1 MAAMQYLAPIWLIL
15 ICIQRAAYKYI
26 NFYLRSSSPKNR
38 DFSLRVPPEL

>member
-26 NFYLRSSSPKNR
+26 NFYLRSFKSKKQR
-38 DFSLRVPPEL
+38 F